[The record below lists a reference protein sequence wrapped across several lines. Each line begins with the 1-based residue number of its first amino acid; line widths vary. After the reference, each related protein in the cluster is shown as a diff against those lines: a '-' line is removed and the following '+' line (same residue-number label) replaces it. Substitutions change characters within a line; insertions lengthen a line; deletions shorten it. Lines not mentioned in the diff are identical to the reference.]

1 MKQTLD
7 ECTANSNVDAS
18 RAFSKLATQLSL
30 NGPKCFTS
38 LNGPQRILDSLSVPR
53 SREIR
58 MQAED
63 ILCEHILGPILATCP
78 YAVDAQQQNVALN
91 LLGIFRTQWQ
101 AQSWQSLVAN
111 LLLHLIVK
119 SSVCARAVAEA
130 DGIVAIMKCKYTN
143 STYFKD
149 WGQKYLVGVVAM
161 ARLHPSFAQQLAD
174 CQCFDRLVIMCDD
187 NHVRWRESVDGITDL
202 ALIGDGIAV
211 LAPCAFDDQRK
222 TFNTMQHLA
231 GEALCWAVGKRT
243 IQGESTSE
251 VIRSKLLDDAVT
263 SLMRALQALQ
273 VSSAASAASTASSGT
288 APQRH
293 EPYQHCALMILN
305 SSSSWQPEVV
315 RQALS
320 LMQTLPS
327 NQDHLSR
334 GQLFWKLAQSHT
346 DVGVRLHAWKLLHD
360 FIEKCG
366 RRIVLAE
373 STHRAAIS
381 ILEAATTEFT
391 MPSASKRSRQ
401 NFGLALMA
409 VLGVTSIGP
418 MQFVEAGGVKA
429 LLACISAITSN
440 KARFLSALSEDKTK
454 FVSLGTRY
462 VDILKPFVAWKS
474 NDVFLAE
481 FLHCQGIE
489 VVKSIY
495 DGGFRYDA
503 QALVDELLE
512 AAYPYQAAVD
522 KVQRMELE
530 LEQARIQ
537 IKQHEQDQVAAKKR
551 YTDQLTSLF
560 SAVRDIAAA
569 TDCKASTSDS
579 TTASTAHSTTTASS
593 ADSTTASTSDITA
606 ASTTDITAASTSDST
621 TTASKAS

>member
-53 SREIR
+53 SREIG
-58 MQAED
+58 MQAEA

-78 YAVDAQQQNVALN
+78 YAVGAQQEKVALS

-101 AQSWQSLVAN
+101 AQSWKSLVAN

-130 DGIVAIMKCKYTN
+130 DGIVAIMKWYTN
-143 STYFKD
+143 STLFKD
-149 WGQKYLVGVVAM
+149 YRQKCLAGAMAM

-174 CQCFDRLVIMCDD
+174 CQCVDALVSLYND
-187 NHVRWRESVDGITDL
+187 NSFRDWRESVEGIADL
-202 ALIGDGIAV
+202 SLVGDSIAV
-211 LAPCAFDDQRK
+211 LAPCAFDEQRK
-222 TFNTMQHLA
+222 TFITMQHLA

-243 IQGESTSE
+243 IQAESTSE
-251 VIRSKLLDDAVT
+251 VFRSKLLDEAVT
-263 SLMRALQALQ
+263 SLLRALQALQ
-273 VSSAASAASTASSGT
+273 VSSAASTASAASASAASASAASASAAASTASAAST
-288 APQRH
+288 ALAPQRH
-293 EPYQHCALMILN
+293 VPYQHCVLTILN
-305 SSSSWQPEVV
+305 SISSWQPEVV

-366 RRIVLAE
+366 RRIVLAG
-373 STHRAAIS
+373 STHRVAIS

-391 MPSASKRSRQ
+391 MQSASKRSRQ
-401 NFGLALMA
+401 NFDSALMA

-429 LLACISAITSN
+429 LLACISAMTSN
-440 KARFLSALSEDKTK
+440 KARFLSALSQDKTK
-454 FVSLGTRY
+454 YVSLGARY
-462 VDILKPFVAWKS
+462 VDVLKPFVAWKS

-503 QALVDELLE
+503 QALIDELLE

-569 TDCKASTSDS
+569 TDCKAST
-579 TTASTAHSTTTASS
+579 
-593 ADSTTASTSDITA
+593 ADSTTAST
-606 ASTTDITAASTSDST
+606 TDSTAASTSDIT